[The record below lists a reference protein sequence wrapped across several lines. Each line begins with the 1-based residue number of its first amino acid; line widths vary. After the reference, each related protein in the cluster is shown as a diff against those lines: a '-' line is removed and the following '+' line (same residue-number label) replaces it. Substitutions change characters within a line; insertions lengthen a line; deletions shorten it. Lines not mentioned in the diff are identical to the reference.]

1 MVTTQEGSHR
11 ERLGTGERLGCQE
24 MRKAWPSESKTPG
37 CPWTCQQQVRRQ
49 AGWTTCRVHGDS
61 HAAANPGPPG
71 TEAEGERLDKWP
83 ALCVSCKSVSMT
95 SWKSRA
101 VLKLLKEREA
111 ASRWRLQKEHAV
123 APVKDFLQRD
133 EATKGAVG
141 SRGPAAER
149 RADEMERRPAGGGP
163 AGPGGQDSE
172 ASRML
177 RKLLFGRRGGWRP
190 RSPQKLLKRGERVGR
205 ERLLSQ
211 SRAL

>member
-1 MVTTQEGSHR
+1 MH
-11 ERLGTGERLGCQE
+11 
-24 MRKAWPSESKTPG
+24 
-37 CPWTCQQQVRRQ
+37 
-49 AGWTTCRVHGDS
+49 HGDS

-133 EATKGAVG
+133 KATKGAVG

-149 RADEMERRPAGGGP
+149 RGGRDG
-163 AGPGGQDSE
+163 E
-172 ASRML
+172 AA
-177 RKLLFGRRGGWRP
+177 GRRGPGWTRGTGQRGLEDASQASVWETGWMEASFTP
-190 RSPQKLLKRGERVGR
+190 EASQERRTCGERKTSLTVTHF
-205 ERLLSQ
+205 ERPAESQ
-211 SRAL
+211 WPSKKWLARRM